1 MKGIIL
7 AGGNGTRLLPLT
19 LATSKHLLPIGDK
32 PMIYYPLSTLM
43 LLGIR
48 QILIISKN
56 QDQNAYYKLLGDGG
70 HLGIKISYSC
80 QDNPNGIPE
89 AFIIGEDFIDN
100 ERCCLI
106 LGDNIFHGSKLFETF
121 SENLIKSSG
130 GIIFCQKVEQPEQ
143 YGVIDIEDNLIK
155 KIEEKPEKPSSDLA
169 ITGLYIFDK
178 QVTEIAKTLKKS
190 ERDEFE
196 IVDLIKK
203 YWNESNLLFSELDRG
218 ITWFDAGTPENL
230 LAANN
235 YITTIQNRQNLL
247 IASIEE
253 IAYRKG
259 WISDEQ
265 FKQII
270 LSFGNSQY
278 ARKLEKV
285 VVKKND

>member
-1 MKGIIL
+1 MEL
-7 AGGNGTRLLPLT
+7 S
-19 LATSKHLLPIGDK
+19 SKSWYRTIWVD
-32 PMIYYPLSTLM
+32 
-43 LLGIR
+43 
-48 QILIISKN
+48 
-56 QDQNAYYKLLGDGG
+56 
-70 HLGIKISYSC
+70 
-80 QDNPNGIPE
+80 
-89 AFIIGEDFIDN
+89 
-100 ERCCLI
+100 
-106 LGDNIFHGSKLFETF
+106 
-121 SENLIKSSG
+121 
-130 GIIFCQKVEQPEQ
+130 
-143 YGVIDIEDNLIK
+143 DIEDNLIK
-155 KIEEKPEKPSSDLA
+155 KLKKSQEKPSSDLA

-190 ERDEFE
+190 ERDELG
-196 IVDLIKK
+196 IDLIKK

-285 VVKKND
+285 VVQKND